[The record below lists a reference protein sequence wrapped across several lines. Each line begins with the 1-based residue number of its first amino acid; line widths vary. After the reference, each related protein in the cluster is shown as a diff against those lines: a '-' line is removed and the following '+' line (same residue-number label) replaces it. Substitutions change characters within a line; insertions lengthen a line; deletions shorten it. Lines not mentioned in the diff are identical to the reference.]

1 MVTDRFNKYW
11 ALIILILVVI
21 IASGSG
27 IIWSKYSQS
36 QIIEISL
43 APSPVLRGEI
53 HISGAVNN
61 PGFYPLAADDSL
73 GDIIRAAGGTTDGAD
88 LSQIRLHISKLGDGE
103 QVQKVDINRAEA
115 WLLQALPG
123 IGETRAQAIIDYR
136 QQNGR
141 FRHITELLKVNGIG
155 LTTYERIKYLVMV
168 AD

>member
-27 IIWSKYSQS
+27 VIWSKYSQS

-43 APSPVLRGEI
+43 ASSPELRGEI
-53 HISGAVNN
+53 HVSGAVNN
-61 PGFYPLAADDSL
+61 SGFYPLEADDRL
-73 GDIIRAAGGTTDGAD
+73 EDIIRAAGGTTDNAD

-123 IGETRAQAIIDYR
+123 IGEIRAQAIIDYR
-136 QQNGR
+136 QRNGR
-141 FRHITELLKVNGIG
+141 FYHITELLKVNGIG
-155 LTTYERIKYLVMV
+155 TTTYERIKHLVMV

>member
-141 FRHITELLKVNGIG
+141 FRHITELLKVDGIG
-155 LTTYERIKYLVMV
+155 PTTYERIKHLVMV

>member
-1 MVTDRFNKYW
+1 MVIDKFNKYW

-21 IASGSG
+21 IASGSVV
-27 IIWSKYSQS
+27 IWSKYSQS
-36 QIIEISL
+36 QTIEISL
-43 APSPVLRGEI
+43 APSPELRGEI
-53 HISGAVNN
+53 HIGGAVNN
-61 PGFYPLAADDSL
+61 PGFYPLEADDKL
-73 GDIIRAAGGTTDGAD
+73 EDIIRAAGGTTNGAD
-88 LSQIRLHISKLGDGE
+88 LSQIRLHISKSGDGE

-141 FRHITELLKVNGIG
+141 FYHITELFKVNGIG
-155 LTTYERIKYLVMV
+155 STTYERIKHLVMV